1 MSDKNLNY
9 SCKTQLYLSFQE
21 IELLGACFLRY
32 CVFPPWRILRSM
44 IMNTKNYKHDMNKKR
59 KKNYRSVAF
68 KSRPCLSDEG
78 ASLDG
83 FSVMQIIFS
92 FLSTAAINFLFRC
105 SLSFGRGCPPAG
117 GRVRSFVYFFWL

>member
-1 MSDKNLNY
+1 
-9 SCKTQLYLSFQE
+9 
-21 IELLGACFLRY
+21 
-32 CVFPPWRILRSM
+32 M

-68 KSRPCLSDEG
+68 KSSPCLSDEG

-92 FLSTAAINFLFRC
+92 FLSTAAINFYSAVPSPL
-105 SLSFGRGCPPAG
+105 GEG
-117 GRVRSFVYFFWL
+117 VRQLADG